1 LPFFIHK
8 GKEKQYHVRET
19 MKGET
24 KKRKRKG
31 RNNGCRGHNKTPSQT
46 YTTLE
51 KWQRKDDFK
60 GVTKDHLLR
69 PEEVAYAAQAQDTSH
84 MLTRVLHAST
94 HIYPLSLI

>member
-1 LPFFIHK
+1 
-8 GKEKQYHVRET
+8 

-31 RNNGCRGHNKTPSQT
+31 RNDGCRGHNKTPSQT

-51 KWQRKDDFK
+51 KLQRQDDFK

-69 PEEVAYAAQAQDTSH
+69 P
-84 MLTRVLHAST
+84 
-94 HIYPLSLI
+94 